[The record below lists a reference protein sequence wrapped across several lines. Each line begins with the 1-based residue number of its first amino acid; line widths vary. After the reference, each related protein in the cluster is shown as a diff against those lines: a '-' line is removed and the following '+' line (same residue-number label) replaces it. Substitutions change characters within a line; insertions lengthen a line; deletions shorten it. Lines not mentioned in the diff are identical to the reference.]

1 MSIVLSAAAL
11 LTGLV
16 AGAVFGFLKVPI
28 PAPPNL
34 AGVLGIVGIFLGY
47 RAVEALDVSVDL
59 LALLGLR

>member
-11 LTGLV
+11 LTGLI
-16 AGAVFGFLKVPI
+16 AGAAFGFLNVPI

-47 RAVEALDVSVDL
+47 RAVETLDVGIDL